1 MNGHPNGESKI
12 LISSMTLG
20 FLVPTFGQK
29 GFAWQKIRLLL
40 AGLLAGVL
48 LTQINPS
55 LFAEEAV
62 FTWKDARGQVHY
74 SNRPPEGQSATT
86 VELNARPV
94 TVQKNE
100 QIYSW
105 TDVNGKIHYG
115 SKPPTDITV
124 KELKA
129 DEGSLSTIHASKL
142 RSGEQQL
149 LRDIQDNH

>member
-1 MNGHPNGESKI
+1 MNGHRNGESKI
-12 LISSMTLG
+12 LISSMTLE
-20 FLVPTFGQK
+20 FFVPIFGQK
-29 GFAWQKIRLLL
+29 GFAWQKSRLLL
-40 AGLLAGVL
+40 AGILAGILLAQ
-48 LTQINPS
+48 TNPS

-62 FTWKDARGQVHY
+62 FTWRDDRAQVHY
-74 SNRPPEGQSATT
+74 SNRPPEGRSATT
-86 VELNARPV
+86 VELNARTV
-94 TVQKNE
+94 TVQKTE